1 MKRYIIILLILAILL
16 FPFSVQTIHA
26 KSQAQPFIEP
36 KLVEMTY
43 YTESGQPCA
52 NGKMPHFGICAYQ
65 SEYIG
70 YTAIIYEY
78 KDGAIG
84 EKIGYFEIYDTGYG
98 RKQSNGKGTIQN
110 GNAIDV
116 FMESDGAGK
125 EFIKEHGNQVFIQ
138 ILKGKG

>member
-1 MKRYIIILLILAILL
+1 MKRYIIIILILAILL

-26 KSQAQPFIEP
+26 KSQPQPFIEP
-36 KLVEMTY
+36 KQVELTY
-43 YTESGQPCA
+43 YTATLNPCA
-52 NGKMPHFGICAYQ
+52 NGKMPRFGICAYQ

-70 YTAIIYEY
+70 YTAIIYEC
-78 KDGAIG
+78 KNGSIG

-98 RKQSNGKGTIQN
+98 RKQSNGKGSIEN

-116 FMESDGAGK
+116 FMESDADGK
-125 EFIKEHGNQVFIQ
+125 DFIKEHGNQVFIQ